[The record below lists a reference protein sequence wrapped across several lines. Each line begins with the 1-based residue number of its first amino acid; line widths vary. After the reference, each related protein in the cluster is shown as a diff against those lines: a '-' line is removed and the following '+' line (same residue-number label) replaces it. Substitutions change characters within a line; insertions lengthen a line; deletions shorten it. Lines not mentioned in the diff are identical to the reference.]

1 MITFSFPPWN
11 LLQNLSP
18 PLGKGT
24 PAPSLQGPPE
34 CSQQS
39 IQSTRGFRKEP
50 LSFSAFLRF
59 LTSREPFP
67 GRKAFQCGASQAM
80 KVKLT
85 RHLQAGV
92 PTERSGWKK
101 THKVQLC
108 KKPWQELVG
117 DTRPWSLRKRRGVQ
131 RKASEYSHADVA
143 WEKKKTAQTGLKEC
157 VGQAMTE
164 GRGGG
169 NTDVWARDG
178 RFWTWARRKG
188 QGARIPGEGR
198 GREGLD
204 AGSPV
209 IGGGTARSSLETKD
223 CNPPPQHGG
232 RKSPS
237 RAGVFNGKT
246 KAPIL
251 AEGDSGRWREE
262 GSREER
268 D

>member
-85 RHLQAGV
+85 CHLQAGV

-143 WEKKKTAQTGLKEC
+143 WEKKKNSTNRVKRMC
-157 VGQAMTE
+157 
-164 GRGGG
+164 
-169 NTDVWARDG
+169 
-178 RFWTWARRKG
+178 WTSDDRRSWGWKYWCLSQRRKVLDLG
-188 QGARIPGEGR
+188 KEERAGCPHPWGGEGEGR
-198 GREGLD
+198 SRCWLSSD
-204 AGSPV
+204 W
-209 IGGGTARSSLETKD
+209 GGHCQEQPG
-223 CNPPPQHGG
+223 N
-232 RKSPS
+232 
-237 RAGVFNGKT
+237 
-246 KAPIL
+246 
-251 AEGDSGRWREE
+251 
-262 GSREER
+262 
-268 D
+268 